1 MQFTMQKLAESSG
14 DDNVGEEMKMA
25 VNKAVEELVRQVGSS
40 THLKLGKLYMF
51 SLLMF
56 YFIGC

>member
-1 MQFTMQKLAESSG
+1 MQKLAESSG